1 MIPARLDGCSAVG
14 VDVCDDPSALL
25 DSCPALPLTDGGAGQ
40 PHLRGARATWSK
52 RLDEAASA
60 DHTARTAPRRGWSFM
75 QGHRLEQAA
84 QEGPVHHIHSQMC
97 YTEKAPNAWHPQGTP
112 KTGNIY
118 NQPKQPSTG
127 TTHRPSTRHYRKGS
141 PGGMTHNTNQHSSRA
156 RLQHSNHAPSLPTP
170 TGSPPDPLSQ
180 RRTKT
185 QTPPASAGTRSA
197 PPPGAP
203 IIRSGRWPSQGARPA
218 SEEGKGGGGWGYS
231 TTDPEAGAGCKC

>member
-141 PGGMTHNTNQHSSRA
+141 PGVKTHNNNQHSSRA
-156 RLQHSNHAPSLPTP
+156 CLQQSNHTPSLPTP
-170 TGSPPDPLSQ
+170 NRVT
-180 RRTKT
+180 
-185 QTPPASAGTRSA
+185 TRSSQPTHPA
-197 PPPGAP
+197 AKHRRAEPHYNTDTTRLGGDTQRPSPG
-203 IIRSGRWPSQGARPA
+203 GAHDQEWLVD
-218 SEEGKGGGGWGYS
+218 S
-231 TTDPEAGAGCKC
+231 